1 MSKIKG
7 TDLML
12 FVDNKAIAYA
22 TNHTLTVNAE
32 TVSTANKDQSSG
44 DWDVQEVNALSW
56 EVSSE
61 NLFST
66 DGNGNDFA
74 DLFDLMVAK
83 TPITAVFALK
93 SEQATEVPQ
102 GGWTPTFP
110 KYTGNIVIT
119 NLQLN
124 APVNEFA
131 TFTMSAQGVGA
142 LTKSASV

>member
-12 FVDNKAIAYA
+12 FVDGKAIAYA

-32 TVSTANKDQSSG
+32 TVSTANKDQSGG

-61 NLFST
+61 NLYST
-66 DGNGNDFA
+66 DGNGNNFA

-83 TPITAVFALK
+83 TPITAVFAIK
-93 SEQATEVPQ
+93 SETANEVPQ
-102 GGWTPTFP
+102 NGWTPNFP

-142 LTKSASV
+142 LTKTESA